1 MQNNIQSSACQ
12 SIPIDWLQAPSEKD
26 RASLAEF
33 ARGALC
39 SLSMRE
45 DGNFAPVHVSRIQR
59 AFKKIGVAGLYKGGL
74 RLIQLLREAEPLHGG
89 YWLPTPYR
97 VVEIEDEFVFI
108 GATPNAHGLL
118 GNARMEGL
126 SRFLAPDV
134 ADRFPRQS
142 LESWMDVTSQDPP
155 AIVAA
160 FAAAHAHAEVRTSNL
175 LDVTYLNLTPSRTT
189 SHSQFQWCDKAVG
202 VLSAGQIAICRQQYH
217 GRIRYFSARLLKGSI
232 TTEAPLDI
240 PISRLLFAMA
250 RHAGAP
256 VRAIARPRQHDVEV
270 TIGERLPIEEFRL
283 ALLLSREIVRTGRS
297 TTFLLSPKLASAFC
311 ARLASLGCALEIQQ

>member
-12 SIPIDWLQAPSEKD
+12 SIPIAWLQDPSEKD

-33 ARGALC
+33 ARGTLC
-39 SLSMRE
+39 SLSVRE

-59 AFKKIGVAGLYKGGL
+59 SFKKIGVAGLYKGGL

-97 VVEIEDEFVFI
+97 VVEIDDEFVFI

-126 SRFLAPDV
+126 SRLLEPDV
-134 ADRFPRQS
+134 AERFPSQS
-142 LESWMDVTSQDPP
+142 LEGWMDVTSQDPS

-160 FAAAHAHAEVRTSNL
+160 FAAAHADSEVRTSNL
-175 LDVTYLNLTPSRTT
+175 LDVTYLNLTSSRAA

-202 VLSAGQIAICRQQYH
+202 LLSAGQIAICRQQYR

-232 TTEAPLDI
+232 TTEAPIDI

-250 RHAGAP
+250 RHAGMP
-256 VRAIARPRQHDVEV
+256 VRATTQSGPHGVEV

>member
-12 SIPIDWLQAPSEKD
+12 SIPIDWLQAPGEKD
-26 RASLAEF
+26 RASLIEF
-33 ARGALC
+33 ARGTLC
-39 SLSMRE
+39 SLSMQE

-59 AFKKIGVAGLYKGGL
+59 SFKKIGVAGLYKGGL

-97 VVEIEDEFVFI
+97 VVEMEDEFAFI

-118 GNARMEGL
+118 GSTRMEGL
-126 SRFLAPDV
+126 GRFLAPDL
-134 ADRFPRQS
+134 ADLFPRQS
-142 LESWMDVTSQDPP
+142 LEGWMDVTSQNSP

-160 FAAAHAHAEVRTSNL
+160 FAAAHAHAEVQTSNL
-175 LDVTYLNLTPSRTT
+175 LDVTYLNLSPSRAT

-202 VLSAGQIAICRQQYH
+202 VLSGGSVAICRQQYR
-217 GRIRYFSARLLKGSI
+217 GRLRYFSARLRKGRI
-232 TTEAPLDI
+232 TTEAPIDI
-240 PISRLLFAMA
+240 PISRLLFAIA
-250 RHAGAP
+250 RHAGTP
-256 VRAIARPRQHDVEV
+256 VMAIAQSGPHGVEV

-283 ALLLSREIVRTGRS
+283 ALLVSREIVRAGRS
-297 TTFLLSPKLASAFC
+297 TTFLLSPKLASIFC

>member
-1 MQNNIQSSACQ
+1 MQNNIQSNTCQ
-12 SIPIDWLQAPSEKD
+12 SIPFDWLQAPSEKD
-26 RASLAEF
+26 RASLVEF
-33 ARGALC
+33 ARGTLC

-59 AFKKIGVAGLYKGGL
+59 SFKKIGAAGLYKGGL

-97 VVEIEDEFVFI
+97 VVEIEDELVFI

-118 GNARMEGL
+118 GSTRIEGL

-142 LESWMDVTSQDPP
+142 LEGWMDVTSQDPP

-175 LDVTYLNLTPSRTT
+175 IDVTYLNLVPWRTT
-189 SHSQFQWCDKAVG
+189 GHSQFQWYDKAVG

-217 GRIRYFSARLLKGSI
+217 GRIRYFSARLLKGGI
-232 TTEAPLDI
+232 TTEAPIDI
-240 PISRLLFAMA
+240 PISRLLFAIA
-250 RHAGAP
+250 RHAGMP
-256 VRAIARPRQHDVEV
+256 VRAITQSGPRGVEV

-283 ALLLSREIVRTGRS
+283 ALLVSREIVRTGRS